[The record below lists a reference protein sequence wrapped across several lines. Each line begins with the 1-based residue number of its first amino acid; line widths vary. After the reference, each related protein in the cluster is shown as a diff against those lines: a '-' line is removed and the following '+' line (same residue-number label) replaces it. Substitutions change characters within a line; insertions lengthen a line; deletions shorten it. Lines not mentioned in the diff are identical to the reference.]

1 MYHDTSLSSDPRL
14 PAVPATAGENGSFG
28 SYPDTRYELEKMLF
42 SFSVLAITINNNQET
57 PTWSTAGHWSHC
69 YMASVRGYRM
79 VARGGQGR
87 VDSGLRVDINTVD
100 I

>member
-1 MYHDTSLSSDPRL
+1 MYHDTSLSSGPRL

-57 PTWSTAGHWSHC
+57 PTWSQLVTGATALHGQC
-69 YMASVRGYRM
+69 QRLQD
-79 VARGGQGR
+79 GGQRWPGQ
-87 VDSGLRVDINTVD
+87 DG
-100 I
+100 